1 VKRFTLFALF
11 GILCALPLLCTTLQR
26 LSLDDMITKSTSIV
40 RGKVTGSY
48 TAASGRVIYTHYT
61 IQVTESYKGSA
72 ASTVDAAVPGGAA
85 NGLRQSFAGSP
96 ELQAGEEYVL
106 FLWTSRSGLTQ
117 VIGLTQGIFTLSK
130 STSDPMAT
138 RAAGDDLLLTPGS
151 GVPVKGETLS
161 LKLSALRGRI
171 TSRLAAQKGA
181 TR

>member
-1 VKRFTLFALF
+1 M
-11 GILCALPLLCTTLQR
+11 LCALPLLCATLER

-40 RGKVTGSY
+40 RGKVAGSY
-48 TAASGRVIYTHYT
+48 AAASGRVIYTHYT
-61 IQVTESYKGSA
+61 VQVSESYKGSA
-72 ASTVDAAVPGGAA
+72 ASTVDVAVPGGVA
-85 NGLRQSFAGSP
+85 NGLRQNFSGSP

-130 STSDPMAT
+130 TSSDAVAT
-138 RAAGDDLLLTPGS
+138 RVAGDDLMLTPGS

-161 LKLSALRGRI
+161 MKLSELRGRI
-171 TSRLAAQKGA
+171 VSRLGAQKGA